1 MSSSVTAPA
10 APEGNSNPQ
19 GYCSRCHKVWTLK
32 TRQGVCQ
39 WCLKPASCQNSTSKP
54 RRINSRSYRSKRQAP
69 VIGNGYDQLQGE
81 WLTYYKVAL
90 RFTDKVKPQDKGDI
104 LNTIIVTLADA
115 ERNNGHKP
123 FDKAQGKP
131 FTEAVMYRIASRTV
145 ADYWR
150 TYYKASNGLDCG
162 SCSKTQ
168 RHQCKEND
176 LYSQCP
182 KAIKL
187 EYLSKPIL
195 DNEGNLTELGNL
207 IADDKALDLD
217 AWADA
222 RTFLLSFPNR
232 LLEIAQKIQSGQTL
246 AIADRK
252 YLCKWRKREQK
263 NLAWGVTFQPQIP
276 TTIVEAR

>member
-1 MSSSVTAPA
+1 MSSSVA
-10 APEGNSNPQ
+10 APSPDDNGNPQ
-19 GYCSRCHKVWTLK
+19 GHCSQCHKVWILNK
-32 TRQGVCQ
+32 RQGVCP
-39 WCLKPASCQNSTSKP
+39 WCGNLAICQSSQTKP
-54 RRINSRSYRSKRQAP
+54 RRLNSRSNRSKRQAP

-81 WLTYYKVAL
+81 WLIYYKVAL
-90 RFTDKVKPQDKGDI
+90 RFVNKVKPQDKEDI
-104 LNTIIVTLADA
+104 LDTIITVLADV

-123 FDKAQGKP
+123 Y
-131 FTEAVMYRIASRTV
+131 TEAVMYRIASRTV

-162 SCSKTQ
+162 SCSKIQ
-168 RHQCKEND
+168 RQQCKEDN

-182 KAIKL
+182 RAIKL

-222 RTFLLSFPNR
+222 RTFLLGFPQR
-232 LLEIAQKIQSGQTL
+232 LL
-246 AIADRK
+246 AIAHKRLEGIPLDNADK
-252 YLCKWRKREQK
+252 LYLGKWRKREQK
-263 NLAWGVTFQPQIP
+263 KLGNLDTFQPQIP